1 MLSMPGSNISYHA
14 CYVVYSLVLLT
25 INLHSVIYTMYH
37 HALIDAHLTA
47 VMTDVYVCI

>member
-25 INLHSVIYTMYH
+25 INLHSVSMYQ